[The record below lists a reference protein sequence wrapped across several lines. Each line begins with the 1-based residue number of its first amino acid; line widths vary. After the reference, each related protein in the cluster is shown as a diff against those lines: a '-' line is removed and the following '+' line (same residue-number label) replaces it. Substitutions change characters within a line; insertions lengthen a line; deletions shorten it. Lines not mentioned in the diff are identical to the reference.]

1 MRTLLFSIA
10 FDGRNYHGFQV
21 QKNAVT
27 VEQVFQDAVETVFGS
42 RLPIKGCSRTDSGV
56 HANQFCISMETQS
69 RIPCSKAVLAMN
81 CNLPPDIAVTDC
93 WEVPEGFHA
102 RYSCTGKEYLYR
114 ILNRAARDPFSH
126 HLALHYPYL
135 LDVETL
141 HNACQDFI
149 GCHDF
154 SAFCSSGS
162 SVEDTRRT
170 VFRAS
175 VERKGDFVEFQ
186 VAGDGFLYNMV
197 RIMAGTLLGISRGEI
212 PQDGIPEII
221 RSGERRKAGIT
232 APPWGLYLNRVFY
245 PNMGDEQEKT
255 SGRQ

>member
-10 FDGRNYHGFQV
+10 YDGRNYHGFQV

-27 VEQVFQDAVETVFGS
+27 VEQVFQDAVEVVFGS

-69 RIPCSKAVLAMN
+69 RIPCDKAVLAMN
-81 CNLPPDIAVTDC
+81 CNLPPDIAVTAC
-93 WEVPEGFHA
+93 REVPEGFHA
-102 RYSCTGKEYLYR
+102 RYNCTGKEYLYR
-114 ILNRAARDPFSH
+114 ILNRTARDPFSH
-126 HLALHYPYL
+126 HLALHYPYS

-141 HNACQDFI
+141 HNVCQDFI
-149 GCHDF
+149 GYHNF

-175 VERKGDFVEFQ
+175 VERKGDFVEFL

-197 RIMAGTLLGISRGEI
+197 RIMTGTLLGISRGEI
-212 PQDGIPEII
+212 PQNGIPDII
-221 RSGERRKAGIT
+221 ESGERRKAGIT

-245 PNMGDEQEKT
+245 PNMGDSQEKT
-255 SGRQ
+255 SGQQ